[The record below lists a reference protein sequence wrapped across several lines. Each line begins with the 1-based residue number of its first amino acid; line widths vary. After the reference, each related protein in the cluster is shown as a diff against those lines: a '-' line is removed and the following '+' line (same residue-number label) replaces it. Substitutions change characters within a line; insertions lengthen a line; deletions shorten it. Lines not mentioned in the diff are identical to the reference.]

1 MKGFIRSALVLGLV
15 LLAGVAAAFA
25 QTITSQLTGTVTTG
39 GSALPGATVTISSP
53 QMQGTRTDVTGNA
66 GGYNFPG
73 IPPGEYTVKIE
84 LSGMQSVTQTTHMGV
99 GQTGRVD
106 ADLKVSA
113 VSDIITVT
121 ASQPT
126 VLETPTVSQNLSAK
140 LVDSLPTN
148 RSVLGTAL
156 LAPGVNANT
165 PSASQ
170 LSISGSPGYD
180 NLVMVNGVVI
190 TEEIRSQALSLF
202 IEDAIQETTIMTG
215 AISAE
220 YGRFTG
226 GVVNSISKS
235 GGNQFSGSFREN
247 LSNPKWT
254 ARTPG
259 QVALGTR
266 LTDQVGHVHQET
278 LGGYIM
284 KDRLWFFGAGR
295 QTKSDIPGTLRA
307 VPGAPSSAL
316 SVDTLNNEKRMEGK
330 LTGQLTSK
338 HNLAASYLNTD
349 AKQVDSFFSTTA
361 YGPEQL
367 VPRHDPQTIKSAN
380 YNGVLTSN
388 WLIEGLVAKLDWGV
402 AEGSGATASDFV
414 NGTLV
419 RNRADANA
427 RFNSATFCG
436 VCDKET
442 RSNDSWTA
450 KSSYFL
456 STKNLGNSNIVAGV
470 EQFREHRHAN
480 NFQSGSNFRFFVN
493 SVQFSNNTFFPTVT
507 PGTAASS
514 AFLVWTPILSLQQ
527 GESNLATNSAFVN
540 DRWDLNDR
548 WSFNIGAR
556 FDKNNAIDGS
566 GNKVSDDKKF
576 TPRLSATYDLS
587 ANGKHR
593 VTASYGQYAS
603 RIVDGPS
610 SAASA
615 AGNPGYVYYK
625 YLGPAIN
632 PAGTPAGQL
641 LDTHAALAIVN
652 DWFTHTCDAQGHCGT
667 ANSNLISIVGP
678 RGGSSSV
685 PGFNSQIAS
694 QLASPYVNEM
704 TVGYGASWFSNFVTR
719 VDLVARDWK
728 DFYAFG
734 VDQTTPHQLDPLGL
748 NHDVSIVQN
757 SNDIH
762 RKYRGAQFQAA
773 WRPRRFSAGLN
784 YTYSTLK
791 GNDEQESATSGTVGN
806 NPSSIFYHEV
816 LGYSQYQPDGF
827 LLQDERHRARAW
839 VGYDLPLPALVGNVN
854 LAVLQNFDSGLPFSA
869 VQTIDLSPF
878 TASRLP
884 ANSNYLAAPTAGQ
897 YYFGGRGAFRL
908 GSASSTNLALNYER
922 PIAGRLAIF
931 GHIDYLNIFNRAAV
945 VIANNVVN
953 TSATSSNFLP
963 FNPYSGAAPIECPQG
978 AAGSVCKAMG
988 ANFQKGATFGQV
1000 AGSGAVNYQQ
1010 TRSWSVNAGLRF

>member
-1 MKGFIRSALVLGLV
+1 MKALTRSALVLGLV

-39 GSALPGATVTISSP
+39 GSPLPGATVTISSP

-73 IPPGEYTVKIE
+73 IPPGEYKVKIE
-84 LSGMQSVTQTTHMGV
+84 LSGMQSVTQTTRVGV
-99 GQTGRVD
+99 GQTGRAD

-121 ASQPT
+121 AAQPT
-126 VLETPTVSQNLSAK
+126 VLETSTVSQNLGAK

-148 RSVLGTAL
+148 RTVLGTAL

-165 PSASQ
+165 PSTGQ

-190 TEEIRSQALSLF
+190 TEEVRGQALSIF

-226 GVVNSISKS
+226 GVVNSITKS
-235 GGNQFSGSFREN
+235 GGNEFSGSFREN
-247 LSNPKWT
+247 LSNPTWT

-266 LTDQVGHVHQET
+266 LTDQLGHIHQET
-278 LGGYIM
+278 LGGYLL

-295 QTKSDIPGTLRA
+295 QTKSDLPGTLRA

-316 SVDTLNNEKRMEGK
+316 SVDTLTNEKRIEGK
-330 LTGQLTSK
+330 LTGQITSK
-338 HNLAASYLNTD
+338 HNLAASYLDTD
-349 AKQVDSFFSTTA
+349 AKQVDSFFSATA

-367 VPRHDPQTIKSAN
+367 VPRHDPQRLETAN

-388 WLIEGLVAKLDWGV
+388 WLLEGLVSKMDWGV
-402 AEGSGATASDFV
+402 AQGSGATASDFV

-456 STKNLGNSNIVAGV
+456 STKNLGNSNIVGGV
-470 EQFREHRHAN
+470 EQFREHRHSN

-493 SVQFSNNTFFPTVT
+493 SVQFSNNTFYPTVV
-507 PGTAASS
+507 PGTANSS
-514 AFLVWTPILSLQQ
+514 AFLVWTPILTPQQ

-540 DRWDLNDR
+540 DKWDLNDH
-548 WSFNIGAR
+548 WSFNVGVR
-556 FDKNNAIDGS
+556 YDKNNAVDGS
-566 GNKVSDDKKF
+566 KNTVSNDSKF
-576 TPRLSATYDLS
+576 TPRLSASYDLS
-587 ANGKHR
+587 GNGKHK

-603 RIVDGPS
+603 RIVDGPGTAGS
-610 SAASA
+610 S

-632 PAGTPAGQL
+632 PAGTPTNQL
-641 LDTHAALAIVN
+641 IDTHAALAIVN
-652 DWFTHTCDAQGHCGT
+652 DWFTHTCDSQGRCGT
-667 ANSNLISIVGP
+667 SNTDLIRIVGP

-685 PGFNSQIAS
+685 PGFDTRISS

-704 TVGYGASWFSNFVTR
+704 TLGYGAAWFSNFVTR

-728 DFYAFG
+728 NFYAFR

-748 NHDVSIVQN
+748 NHDVAIVQN
-757 SNDIH
+757 TNDVH
-762 RKYRGAQFQAA
+762 RKYRGAQFQMA
-773 WRPRRFSAGLN
+773 WRPRRFSVGLN

-806 NPSSIFYHEV
+806 SPSSLFYHEI
-816 LGYSQYQPDGF
+816 LGYSNYQPDGY
-827 LLQDERHRARAW
+827 LLQDERHRARGW
-839 VGYDLPLPALVGNVN
+839 VAYDLPLPAVVGNVN
-854 LAVLQNFDSGLPFSA
+854 LAVLQNFDSGLPYSA
-869 VQTIDLSPF
+869 VSSIDLSSF

-884 ANSNYLAAPTAGQ
+884 ANSNYLAAPVAGQ

-908 GSASSTNLALNYER
+908 GSVSSTNLALNYER
-922 PIAGRLAIF
+922 PIAGRIAIF
-931 GHIDYLNIFNRAAV
+931 GHLDYLNVFNRTAFV
-945 VIANNVVN
+945 GVNNVVN
-953 TSATSSNFLP
+953 TAETSSNFLP

-978 AAGSVCKAMG
+978 TPGATCKAMG
-988 ANFQKGATFGQV
+988 ANFQKGASFGLV